1 MDNNS
6 NKAQEKQDTSK
17 KGLTSRKG
25 RALLQVEATSKKPFF
40 EQIPLELTQHNQW
53 VLWKL
58 EDVGRSKPTK
68 GRSKPTKVPYQINGR
83 KASTTNPD
91 TWTSFEEVWK
101 AYDNNKADKSKAYNG
116 IGFVLSDSD
125 GLVGVDLDYCIDAE
139 GNFREEATRIIN
151 GLDSYTELSPSGEG
165 IRIFFKGKA
174 IATGRAG
181 DKNWMEVYDHNSPR
195 YLTLTGRVYQGRSQI
210 VEVDDATQTEALK
223 DFLESK
229 KARKPKPK
237 KAARKP
243 KKEQSFAL
251 VDDEL
256 ITRIRASSN
265 GARFAELFDRGASST
280 EDHSSLDL
288 ELCNMLAFWT
298 GGSEE
303 QIDSIFRRSALMRH
317 KWDSPRGNSTYGK
330 DTIYKSLEGR
340 TEFYKQPK
348 PKPKPKP
355 KPSKG
360 KKAKGSPQGE
370 REKKPSQIQIAKELW
385 ERINGTLIWDETI
398 DSIGALSWME
408 YHEQAWRKVSNTYV
422 EGRVREFIVEHHG
435 DDFSHSAIVGSEK
448 ILRTYASLGR
458 DWNWNPESSLIPF
471 SNGMLNIETRELKS
485 HNPDYFNTWIL
496 PYEWNEKAECEIIKK
511 WLIET
516 LGPKQ
521 TQIVRAFLNAVL
533 RGKTEY
539 QRFLEL
545 IGPEGAGKGTLQRLA
560 TALIG
565 EVNTHTTT
573 INALEENR
581 FETSSIVGKR
591 LLLISDANLYKK
603 DMSMLRAITGG
614 DKIRSEEKHKQSAVF
629 QPQCGVI
636 VATNEPLKADYLN
649 RRRLPIEFKHK
660 VPLAEQRNLDAEFQ
674 PFLPGFIRW
683 ILEMPIER
691 VESLH
696 RQAEKTTAD
705 FKIRILLE
713 HNPLAAWLN
722 ESTLYI
728 QNQSTPIGRKD
739 GEGLYGDYCRYCEQS
754 GHRPKSMQ
762 NFGKDVVALC
772 KAYHLQVEKIRYQ
785 GKYSHIEGLVFC
797 EQYSNTEALP
807 PFDFALQE
815 MQKEAPLPQW
825 GDIQND
831 GCYDYARQLY
841 LKASPKTL
849 EALHR
854 RYKVDDLLPYL
865 GKWNLSKINE
875 FISEMLESMDED
887 EPGLFN

>member
-1 MDNNS
+1 MDNHS

-58 EDVGRSKPTK
+58 EDVGRSKPAK
-68 GRSKPTKVPYQINGR
+68 IPYQ
-83 KASTTNPD
+83 TTGKRADTTKPD
-91 TWTSFEEVWK
+91 TWTSFENVWK
-101 AYDNNKADKSKAYNG
+101 AYDKNKAYSG
-116 IGFVLSDSD
+116 VGFVLSDSD
-125 GLVGVDLDYCIDAE
+125 GLVGVDLDNCIDAK

-151 GLDSYTELSPSGEG
+151 GLDSYTELSPSGKG

-174 IATGRAG
+174 IATGKGG
-181 DKNWMEVYDHNSPR
+181 DKNWMEVYDHTSPR
-195 YLTLTGRVYQGRSQI
+195 YLTLTGRVHQGRSEV
-210 VEVDDATQTEALK
+210 VEVDEVKQAAALK

-229 KARKPKPK
+229 KARKPKSK

-243 KKEQSFAL
+243 KKEQSFVS

-256 ITRIRASSN
+256 VTRIRASSN

-288 ELCNMLAFWT
+288 ELCNN
-298 GGSEE
+298 
-303 QIDSIFRRSALMRH
+303 

-355 KPSKG
+355 KPSKS
-360 KKAKGSPQGE
+360 KKAKGSPQGG
-370 REKKPSQIQIAKELW
+370 REKKPSQIQIAREMW

-458 DWNWNPESSLIPF
+458 DWKWNPESSLIPF
-471 SNGMLNIETRELKS
+471 SNGMLNIETRELKP

-496 PYEWNEKAECEIIKK
+496 PYEWNEKADCQIIKK

-516 LGPKQ
+516 LGPTQ
-521 TQIVRAFLNAVL
+521 TQIVRAFLNATL

-660 VPLAEQRNLDAEFQ
+660 VPLAKQRNLDAEFQ

-683 ILEMPIER
+683 ILEMPAAK

-785 GKYSHIEGLVFC
+785 SKYSHIQGVVFC
-797 EQYSNTEALP
+797 KQYSNTDALP

-815 MQKEAPLPQW
+815 MQKEAPMPQW
-825 GDIQND
+825 GEIQND
-831 GCYDYARQLY
+831 GGYDYARQLY
-841 LKASPKTL
+841 LGASPETL
-849 EALHR
+849 EVLHR
-854 RYKVDDLLPYL
+854 RYNVDDLLPYL
-865 GKWNLSKINE
+865 GTWNLSKINAL
-875 FISEMLESMDED
+875 ISEIEVLEGMDED
-887 EPGLFN
+887 EPGLFD